1 MKSRIERTAIEDVWV
16 IETDFVYD
24 ERGFFVESYHAD
36 RFRELGIE
44 TTFVQD
50 NHSRSRRGVLRGLHY
65 QDLTAPQAK
74 LVRCARGAV
83 YDVAV
88 DLRVGSA
95 TFGKWVGVELSDENM
110 RQILVP
116 VGFAHGFVVLSEV
129 ADLHYKCSSYY
140 APTAEGSVAWDDPD
154 LAVRWPVDEPIL
166 STRDRQAQTVRQYLT
181 NPAFTFGE
189 TQAR

>member
-44 TTFVQD
+44 TAFVQD

-95 TFGKWVGVELSDENM
+95 TFGKWVGVELSDANM

-140 APTAEGSVAWDDPD
+140 APAAEGSVAWDDPD
-154 LAVRWPVDEPIL
+154 LAIRWPVDEPIL
-166 STRDRQAQTVRQYLT
+166 STRDRQAQSLRQYT
-181 NPAFTFGE
+181 ANPAFTFGAM
-189 TQAR
+189 TAR

>member
-44 TTFVQD
+44 TAFVQD

-140 APTAEGSVAWDDPD
+140 APKAEGSVAWDDPD
-154 LAVRWPVDEPIL
+154 LAIRWPLDEPIL
-166 STRDRQAQTVRQYLT
+166 STRDRQAQSLRQYST

-189 TQAR
+189 MTAR

>member
-166 STRDRQAQTVRQYLT
+166 STRDRQAQTLRQYLT

>member
-1 MKSRIERTAIEDVWV
+1 MKSRIERTAIEDVGV

-166 STRDRQAQTVRQYLT
+166 STRDRQAQTLRQYLT

>member
-95 TFGKWVGVELSDENM
+95 TFGKWVGVELSDETM

-166 STRDRQAQTVRQYLT
+166 STRDRQAQTLRQYLT

>member
-44 TTFVQD
+44 TAFVQD

>member
-1 MKSRIERTAIEDVWV
+1 MKSRLEHTAIDDVLL

-24 ERGFFVESYHAD
+24 ERGFFVESFHAD
-36 RFRELGIE
+36 RFRELGISTE
-44 TTFVQD
+44 FVQD

-88 DLRVGSA
+88 DLRVGSQ
-95 TFGKWVGVELSDENM
+95 TFGKWVGAELSDENM

-116 VGFAHGFVVLSEV
+116 VGFAHGFVVLSDV

-154 LAVRWPVDEPIL
+154 LAIRWPVDEPVL
-166 STRDRQAQTVRQYLT
+166 STRDRGAQSLRQYLA
-181 NPAFTFGE
+181 NPAFTFG
-189 TQAR
+189 TTAAR